1 MQQIRNA
8 NNTTGADVTNYL
20 YVTANQVQSIAQASV
35 KYLIGLT
42 SMSSKNSLY
51 FLPLSVGGVNTDN
64 IPRYIRLGFA
74 VMDKDQVVNPAAGV
88 IKFYDSTGGL
98 DTYPMGFYTYRI
110 YEQTSTTNLD
120 PANATLIET
129 GMAYVRDYSGNM
141 EEVTPDFNE
150 YNPTVNQY
158 VYP

>member
-8 NNTTGADVTNYL
+8 NNSTGADVTNYL
-20 YVTANQVQSIAQASV
+20 YVTANQTQSIAQASV
-35 KYLIGLT
+35 KYLIELT
-42 SMSSKNSLY
+42 SQATQNSLY

-74 VMDKDQVVNPAAGV
+74 VMDKDTTANPTAGI
-88 IKFYDSTGGL
+88 IKFFDDTGKL
-98 DTYPMGFYTYRI
+98 DTYPMGFYHYKI
-110 YEQTSTTNLD
+110 YEQTSSSNLD
-120 PANATLIET
+120 PANATQIEE
-129 GMAYVRDYSGNM
+129 GIAYVRDYDVNM

>member
-8 NNTTGADVTNYL
+8 NNTTGQDVTNYF

-35 KYLIGLT
+35 KYLIELT
-42 SMSSKNSLY
+42 SLGSRNSLY
-51 FLPLSVGGVNTDN
+51 FIPLTVNTDN
-64 IPRYIRLGFA
+64 LPRYIRLGFG
-74 VMDKDQVVNPAAGV
+74 VMDKDTSADPTNGL
-88 IKFYDSTGGL
+88 IKFYDSTGKL
-98 DTYPMGFYTYRI
+98 DTYPMGFYTYNI
-110 YEQTSTTNLD
+110 YEQTSSSNLD
-120 PANATLIET
+120 PANATLIEE

-150 YNPTVNQY
+150 YKPTVNQY